1 MVEAAMKQIIK
12 FFRDQKLR
20 NKLIAIYFC
29 VGLLPLVIIGVFNF
43 TQLSK
48 MLLQQEETRMK
59 DYMYQQVS
67 TMDNDIQIYNNL
79 CNYVSFNQTV
89 IKILEKD
96 YESNYDMY
104 SDFQSL
110 LDPLVA
116 SMEYFHGSVDQ
127 ITLYTDNQIIK
138 YGTTIAPLDEIV
150 EEPWY
155 DIIIADNEIHWF
167 CNQKEQKLFLA
178 RVIPTIKQGI
188 SRNIVYVEINYEKF
202 FEELTKM
209 SDSNYGLFLVGN
221 YNQILYEH
229 QEFEEKYEMMKVS
242 ADEFLNKKDNE
253 DFPYFIVNNRLEQT
267 GWTLYVYR
275 PEIIIQYST
284 FPVVMIS
291 IIIAVIAAVFSIL
304 MLIILIRLL
313 VRGIVQL
320 KDTMRK
326 VEEGNLQIQ
335 LESESNDEIGEL
347 IRGFNKM
354 ISKINELIEQVYE
367 GQIRQK
373 DYEMKALQA
382 QINPHFLYN
391 SLSLINWKA
400 IETGQEDISKIT
412 LALSSFYRT
421 ALNKRNNVLT
431 FGEEIENLRSYLEI
445 QLMMHDYEFD
455 VEIHVEEEVK
465 QYKTLNLI
473 LQPMIENAIEHG
485 IDLKMDGRGKITVD
499 LYREG
504 TEIVLKVADNGV
516 GMEEEAIK
524 TILTKQSR
532 GYGLRNVNERIKLY
546 YGEEY
551 HLVITSKIGEGTQI
565 TLRVP
570 TI

>member
-48 MLLQQEETRMK
+48 LLLQKEETRMR

-110 LDPLVA
+110 LDPLVS
-116 SMEYFHGSVDQ
+116 SMQYFHGSVDQ

-221 YNQILYEH
+221 YNQKLYEH

-253 DFPYFIVNNRLEQT
+253 DFPYFIVNNRWEKK

-275 PEIIIQYST
+275 PEIIIQYSI

-373 DYEMKALQA
+373 DYEMKALQT
-382 QINPHFLYN
+382 QINQHFLYN

-400 IETGQEDISKIT
+400 IETGEEDISKIT
-412 LALSSFYRT
+412 IALSSFYRT
-421 ALNKRNNVLT
+421 TLNNDNKMLT
-431 FGEEIENLRSYLEI
+431 LGEEIENVRSYLEI

>member
-1 MVEAAMKQIIK
+1 MKRIIK
-12 FFRDQKLR
+12 FLRDQKLR
-20 NKLIAIYFC
+20 NKLIAIYLC
-29 VGLLPLVIIGVFNF
+29 VGLLPLAIIGVFNF

-48 MLLQQEETRMK
+48 MLLQQEETRMR
-59 DYMYQQVS
+59 DYMEQQLS
-67 TMDNDIQIYNNL
+67 TMDSDIQIYNNL
-79 CNYVSFNQTV
+79 CNYISFNQTV

-96 YESNYDMY
+96 YESSYDMY

-110 LDPLVA
+110 LDPLIA
-116 SMEYFHGSVDQ
+116 SMKYFHGSVDQ
-127 ITLYTDNQIIK
+127 ITLYTDNHIIK

-150 EEPWY
+150 EEAWY
-155 DIIIADNEIHWF
+155 DTVISDNEIHWF
-167 CNQKEQKLFLA
+167 CNQQEKKLFLA
-178 RVIPTIKQGI
+178 RVIPTVKQGV
-188 SRNIVYVEINYEKF
+188 SQNIICVEINYEKF

-221 YNQILYEH
+221 YNQVLYEY
-229 QEFEEKYEMMKVS
+229 QEFEEEYQMMKVN
-242 ADEFLNKKDNE
+242 AEEFLNRKDME
-253 DFPYFIVNNRLEQT
+253 DFPYFIVHNTLEQT

-275 PEIIIQYST
+275 PEIIIQYSI

-291 IIIAVIAAVFSIL
+291 IIIAVIAAIFSVLI
-304 MLIILIRLL
+304 LIILIRLL
-313 VRGIVQL
+313 VKGIVQL
-320 KDTMRK
+320 KNTMRE

-335 LESESNDEIGEL
+335 LKSESNDEIGEL

-354 ISKINELIEQVYE
+354 IAKINELIEQVYE

-421 ALNKRNNVLT
+421 ALNKGNNVLT

-455 VEIHVEEEVK
+455 VEIHVDDDVK

-485 IDLKMDGRGKITVD
+485 IDLKTDGRGKITVD
-499 LYREG
+499 LHRKEE
-504 TEIVLKVADNGV
+504 EIILKVADNGV
-516 GMEEEAIK
+516 GMDEEAIQ

-551 HLVITSKIGEGTQI
+551 HLVITSKIGEGTEI

-570 TI
+570 TV

>member
-1 MVEAAMKQIIK
+1 MKQIIK
-12 FFRDQKLR
+12 FLRDQKLR

-29 VGLLPLVIIGVFNF
+29 VGLFPLVIIGVFNF
-43 TQLSK
+43 TQSSRL
-48 MLLQQEETRMK
+48 LLQQEETRMK
-59 DYMYQQVS
+59 DYMEQQLS
-67 TMDNDIQIYNNL
+67 IMESDIQIYNNL
-79 CNYVSFNQTV
+79 CNYISFNQNVTRV
-89 IKILEKD
+89 LKKD
-96 YESNYDMY
+96 YESSYDMY
-104 SDFQSL
+104 SDFQNVL
-110 LDPLVA
+110 APLSS
-116 SMEYFHGSVDQ
+116 SMMYFHGSVDM
-127 ITLYTDNQIIK
+127 ITLYTDNKIVK
-138 YGTTIAPLDEIV
+138 YDKTIAPLDEIA

-155 DIIIADNEIHWF
+155 KTITSDDKIYWF
-167 CNQKEQKLFLA
+167 CSQQKKKLFLA
-178 RVIPTIKQGI
+178 RIIPTMEQGVSKNVI
-188 SRNIVYVEINYEKF
+188 YVEINYEKF
-202 FEELTKM
+202 FGELTKM
-209 SDSNYGLFLVGN
+209 SDSNYGLFLVGD
-221 YNQILYEH
+221 YNQILYEY
-229 QEFEEKYEMMKVS
+229 QEFEEKYQMMKVS
-242 ADEFLNKKDNE
+242 ANEFLDKKDDE
-253 DFPYFIVNNRLEQT
+253 DFPYFIVNNTLNGT
-267 GWTLYVYR
+267 NWTLYVYR
-275 PEIIIQYST
+275 PEIIVEYST
-284 FPVVMIS
+284 FPVIMIS
-291 IIIAVIAAVFSIL
+291 IIIAVIAAVFSVLI
-304 MLIILIRLL
+304 LIILIRLL

-335 LESESNDEIGEL
+335 LKSESNDEIGEL

-354 ISKINELIEQVYE
+354 ITKINELIEQVYE

-421 ALNKRNNVLT
+421 ALNKGNNVLT

-455 VEIHVEEEVK
+455 VEIHVDDEVK

-485 IDLKMDGRGKITVD
+485 IDLKTNGRGKITVD

-504 TEIVLKVADNGV
+504 EEIILKVADNGV
-516 GMEEEAIK
+516 GMDEEAIQ

-551 HLVITSKIGEGTQI
+551 HLVITSEIGAGTQI
-565 TLRVP
+565 MLRVP